1 MPTIEEK
8 RRQLEA
14 KLHEMAEDGVMK
26 RPSVATASYDPI
38 EEKEEHVAQK
48 QGNFIPEEV
57 VCPKEEA
64 LTMVAYRST
73 YFAPLR
79 IREKTSFTMN
89 AETLEI
95 LRNVLQDLHERVPMV
110 TYIDHILRAHLKEHR
125 DLLNQATAK
134 QRRKTTIP
142 L

>member
-48 QGNFIPEEV
+48 QENFIPE
-57 VCPKEEA
+57 
-64 LTMVAYRST
+64 R
-73 YFAPLR
+73 
-79 IREKTSFTMN
+79 
-89 AETLEI
+89 
-95 LRNVLQDLHERVPMV
+95 
-110 TYIDHILRAHLKEHR
+110 
-125 DLLNQATAK
+125 
-134 QRRKTTIP
+134 
-142 L
+142 

>member
-48 QGNFIPEEV
+48 AGKLHPRRGSMPQR
-57 VCPKEEA
+57 
-64 LTMVAYRST
+64 RST
-73 YFAPLR
+73 D
-79 IREKTSFTMN
+79 N
-89 AETLEI
+89 GC
-95 LRNVLQDLHERVPMV
+95 
-110 TYIDHILRAHLKEHR
+110 
-125 DLLNQATAK
+125 
-134 QRRKTTIP
+134 IP
-142 L
+142 